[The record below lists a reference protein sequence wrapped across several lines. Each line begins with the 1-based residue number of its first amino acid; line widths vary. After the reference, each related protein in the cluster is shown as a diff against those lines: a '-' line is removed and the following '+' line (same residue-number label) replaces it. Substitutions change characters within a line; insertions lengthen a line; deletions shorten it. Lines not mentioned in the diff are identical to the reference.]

1 MKQSIVIVT
10 AFALAAIIMALL
22 GYIIESI
29 DLRWAI
35 LAGALGLLG
44 AGLALNSFLL
54 ALRLDNRIKEIN
66 TALSRI
72 EDLQKEIQKEQEE
85 HTKSS
90 SPMVM
95 SLQALSQHYMD
106 YLTKQARQASGGE

>member
-90 SPMVM
+90 SPMFM